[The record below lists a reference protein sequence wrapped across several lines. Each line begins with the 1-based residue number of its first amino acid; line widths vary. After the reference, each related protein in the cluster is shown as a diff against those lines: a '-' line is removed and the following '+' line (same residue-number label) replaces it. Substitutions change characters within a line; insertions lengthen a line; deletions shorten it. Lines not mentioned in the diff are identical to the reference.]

1 MATFEKGA
9 QEVAGAVISA
19 TVTFLALFLPFLF
32 VKGLVSLLFHELIVT
47 VAAAIAISLVLALTV
62 APVLM
67 RLLFARSVTPGRPSR
82 MTAFSE
88 RLIAD
93 IQRGYRPLLETALRH
108 RWATLWVTLG
118 LFGLGVLLF
127 GRLGSDF
134 FPRWMTVW

>member
-1 MATFEKGA
+1 VATFEKGA